1 MTALELTH
9 WHKQSDMEDR
19 LENGQEKPVQ
29 GGLPQLYHSVDK
41 FDIILWIVAKRK
53 GRVLSSVNITGTMK
67 FISIFLK
74 SQM

>member
-1 MTALELTH
+1 
-9 WHKQSDMEDR
+9 MEDR
-19 LENGQEKPVQ
+19 LENGQEKRVQ

-41 FDIILWIVAKRK
+41 FDIILWIIAKRK